1 MEQERKGYLGLTLA
15 YFGAQTDRLRAL
27 RKTDV
32 RAGDYVLVRTQNSR
46 YVLRALG
53 DGRFEASGGW
63 FDRKGFSGLRT
74 GVTGCSNGGSII
86 KIDIIVA
93 CGLCIEFANRLI
105 TTPVKSFAVLQKGT
119 DN

>member
-1 MEQERKGYLGLTLA
+1 MEQQQRGCLGLTLA
-15 YFGAQTDRLRAL
+15 HFGEQSDHLRAL
-27 RKTDV
+27 RKTDI
-32 RAGDYVLVRTQNSR
+32 RAGDFVLVRTQNSR

-53 DGRFEASGGW
+53 EGRFEASGGW

-86 KIDIIVA
+86 KIDIVVA

-105 TTPVKSFAVLQKGT
+105 TTPVKSFAVLQRGWE
-119 DN
+119 N